1 MHPLKKKIPVLS
13 KALGDEW
20 LGSHQAGPVIRRLT
34 AQHPERNGREAEL
47 WGHPSRL
54 AGPVMLCSRMG
65 KREESF
71 KMGEV

>member
-20 LGSHQAGPVIRRLT
+20 LGSQEGLVIRRLT
-34 AQHPERNGREAEL
+34 AQHPERHGREAEL

-54 AGPVMLCSRMG
+54 AGLVMLCSGMG
-65 KREESF
+65 ERKESF
-71 KMGEV
+71 KMGEA